1 MLYFF
6 AKRKEYKYGT
16 EKSKQ
21 ARDRACK
28 KAVAQDG
35 TSRDTLNG
43 IAGGL
48 QHS

>member
-1 MLYFF
+1 MEQEKVNRL
-6 AKRKEYKYGT
+6 GT
-16 EKSKQ
+16 EPV
-21 ARDRACK
+21 K